1 MRVGLQAFN
10 NGVYEISSLSILS
23 KAYVFS
29 KMSTLSLQ
37 VHLMKREKVALQ
49 TVQENIKYFFCHVL
63 LELEPDTPLFTLMMF
78 YFHFVDITAEVKEAG
93 SDPFSK

>member
-1 MRVGLQAFN
+1 MRVSLQAFN

-49 TVQENIKYFFCHVL
+49 TVQENIKYFFLSRVAGVGTRYSIIYFNDVL
-63 LELEPDTPLFTLMMF
+63 
-78 YFHFVDITAEVKEAG
+78 
-93 SDPFSK
+93 FSFCRHNC